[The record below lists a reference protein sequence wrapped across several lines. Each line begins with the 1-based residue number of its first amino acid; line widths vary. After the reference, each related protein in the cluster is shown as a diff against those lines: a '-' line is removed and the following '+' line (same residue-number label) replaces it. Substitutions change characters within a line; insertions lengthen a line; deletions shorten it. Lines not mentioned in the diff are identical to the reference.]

1 MQKQGMVFNIQR
13 YSLHDGTGLRT
24 LVFMKGCPLR
34 CKWCANPEGL
44 SKGYS
49 LIYNDAECVGCGK
62 CIPVC
67 KQGAIY
73 ADHAGTIK
81 WNKRL
86 CTECMECVSVCI
98 PHARK
103 IVGSTFTVEELLQE
117 VEKDS
122 IFYRNSKGGVTVG
135 GGEPMLQAD
144 FVSEFLKKCR
154 EEYGINTAVET
165 SCFAPWEQ
173 VKKVFDY
180 TDIIHVDLKHMDNE
194 IHKELIGV
202 SNEIILD
209 NLVKTAE
216 MYDFNRKKLIIRM
229 PIIPGLNSSD
239 ENINRAADFVKR
251 LKVVSRVDLLPY
263 HNFGAAK
270 YKKLKGVDDYTLDY
284 LGAMAPD
291 SLMEH
296 LRDIMAKKEIPIRIG
311 G

>member
-122 IFYRNSKGGVTVG
+122 IFYR
-135 GGEPMLQAD
+135 
-144 FVSEFLKKCR
+144 
-154 EEYGINTAVET
+154 
-165 SCFAPWEQ
+165 
-173 VKKVFDY
+173 
-180 TDIIHVDLKHMDNE
+180 
-194 IHKELIGV
+194 
-202 SNEIILD
+202 
-209 NLVKTAE
+209 
-216 MYDFNRKKLIIRM
+216 KKLIIRM

-296 LRDIMAKKEIPIRIG
+296 LRDIMAKKGIPIRIG